1 MENLVEY
8 FSSLAGLVVLNV
20 IIINWITT
28 FFKIKKGWVKQ
39 LLTWVM
45 SVGEAIV
52 GFIFSLGLFV
62 VFTTLPAWEGWT
74 FTVLTG
80 LAVGLVAN
88 GIYDIPLTQKLLDAI
103 ISLIKIIRHLIKGI
117 GNFPYFVIAVYRNP
131 VVQITCCNCFDPLSQ
146 FCEWSCD

>member
-8 FSSLAGLVVLNV
+8 FSSLAGLVALNV
-20 IIINWITT
+20 IIMNWITT

-39 LLTWVM
+39 VLTWVM
-45 SVGEAIV
+45 SVGEAVV
-52 GFIFSLGLFV
+52 GFIFSLGLFALY
-62 VFTTLPAWEGWT
+62 TTLPAWEGWT

-103 ISLIKIIRHLIKGI
+103 ISLIKIIVDLFKKKNIEIK
-117 GNFPYFVIAVYRNP
+117 
-131 VVQITCCNCFDPLSQ
+131 
-146 FCEWSCD
+146 